1 MPRSLQCAIALM
13 LTSRLSAQVAQMSD
27 SEMRRVA
34 ARVSELDVRRQFP
47 SATVATVDSLL
58 AFYSDSVVYEHPSVD
73 AVVRGKAA
81 LLAGMLQY
89 MGSRPTTTID
99 APRITIGARIAVL
112 DVAAQVGGGYDF
124 LGALVDAVHH
134 PGVDVGH
141 ERRCVDRQLPLH
153 LR

>member
-112 DVAAQVGGGYDF
+112 DVAAQPDPRDPARPIPAGRRAIRVLEF
-124 LGALVDAVHH
+124 DAQGKV
-134 PGVDVGH
+134 
-141 ERRCVDRQLPLH
+141 RRILDYPW
-153 LR
+153 